1 MSDMRNEGMEEVY
14 EKQNI
19 SELDEGQKF
28 VALLYLLKRYA
39 ELGMSD
45 AEGAMK
51 ELLPELTSLLMELFP
66 AIIKDYEQP
75 YMEPY
80 KDDINYWV
88 NQIKR
93 IMEVVDSKDVF
104 AQIDV
109 LYCETYHSLL
119 EYQKIVVSA
128 VNQ

>member
-1 MSDMRNEGMEEVY
+1 MSDIRNEGIEEVY
-14 EKQNI
+14 ENQNI

-66 AIIKDYEQP
+66 AIINDYEQP